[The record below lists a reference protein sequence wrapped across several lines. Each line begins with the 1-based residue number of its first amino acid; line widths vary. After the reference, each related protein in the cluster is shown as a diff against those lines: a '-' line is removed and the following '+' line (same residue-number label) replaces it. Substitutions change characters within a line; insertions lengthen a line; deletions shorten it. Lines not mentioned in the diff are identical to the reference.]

1 MKPRKSS
8 IYADFRAR
16 QSSHKG
22 AYRKLARG
30 RSEVGKA
37 IRAKVGSAFSPG
49 TSLVLVGK
57 MPGAVRCW
65 FRATRAVPLIP
76 L

>member
-1 MKPRKSS
+1 M
-8 IYADFRAR
+8 
-16 QSSHKG
+16 
-22 AYRKLARG
+22 ARG